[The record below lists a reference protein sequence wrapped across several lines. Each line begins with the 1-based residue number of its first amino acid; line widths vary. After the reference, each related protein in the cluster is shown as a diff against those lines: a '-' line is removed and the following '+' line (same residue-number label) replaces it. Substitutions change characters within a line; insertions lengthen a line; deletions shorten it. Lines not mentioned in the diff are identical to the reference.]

1 MKSRPS
7 RKGRKTRK
15 QSRRRLSRRRLSRRR
30 LSRRMYRKHR
40 GGDFESFNER
50 VPDKALVTVRDAEDE
65 ESPFY
70 LTTKDEAM
78 EELTL
83 SSERM

>member
-1 MKSRPS
+1 MKSKQS
-7 RKGRKTRK
+7 RKGRRKTRK
-15 QSRRRLSRRRLSRRR
+15 PSRRKLRRRTV
-30 LSRRMYRKHR
+30 RKQR

-50 VPDKALVTVRDAEDE
+50 VPDKALVTVRDAEEDT
-65 ESPFY
+65 SPFY